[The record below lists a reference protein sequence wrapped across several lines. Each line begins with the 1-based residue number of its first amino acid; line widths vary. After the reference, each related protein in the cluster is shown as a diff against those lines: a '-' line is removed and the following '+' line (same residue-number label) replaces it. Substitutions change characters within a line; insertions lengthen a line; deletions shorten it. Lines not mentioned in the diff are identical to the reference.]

1 VKGVNIPPGLQSV
14 ESVLKKKEKATVRG
28 FGERKG
34 LRFKSQGVM
43 DDESIGEVELENKT
57 T

>member
-28 FGERKG
+28 FGEKEG
-34 LRFKSQGVM
+34 
-43 DDESIGEVELENKT
+43 IEV
-57 T
+57 